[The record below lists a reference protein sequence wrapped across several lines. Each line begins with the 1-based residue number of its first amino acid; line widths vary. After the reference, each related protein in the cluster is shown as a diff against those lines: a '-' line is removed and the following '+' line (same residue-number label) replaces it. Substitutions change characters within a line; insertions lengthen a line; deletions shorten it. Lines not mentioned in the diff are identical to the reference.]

1 MPAPASQNKYSE
13 LVNNHVIFRNK
24 MAIAFVQAFR
34 SLNELSSPGPLT
46 SDFTKVIDGYSFRY
60 SPGSDIYI
68 NEVPFSA
75 LDFAQKTEAYNRLDK
90 FMTIC
95 LSQLDH
101 DYNL

>member
-1 MPAPASQNKYSE
+1 MVAPVAQNKYSQ
-13 LVNNHVIFRNK
+13 LTKNHVLFRSK
-24 MAIAFVQAFR
+24 MALAFVQAFR
-34 SLNELSSPGPLT
+34 SLNELASPGPLT

-60 SPGSDIYI
+60 SPGNDIYI
-68 NEVPFSA
+68 NEVTFSA